1 MDAGMSFIAATC
13 TQAASKLWDDLKVT
27 HTGMAFEQRLKAN
40 VRRNKGESEKRHEK
54 HEKTMTYFF
63 LSFCETV

>member
-1 MDAGMSFIAATC
+1 
-13 TQAASKLWDDLKVT
+13 
-27 HTGMAFEQRLKAN
+27 MAFEPRLKAN